1 MMLYTAIYGSNS
13 GEGRICHFVSK
24 SFQSKKMQFGV
35 IENGNE
41 YKRRLPMSWKMCPEA
56 DNKIIYKSIDK
67 VNFQWIN
74 VKTQNYT
81 VMFPLYT
88 VDDVSDYLWNSGATL
103 H

>member
-1 MMLYTAIYGSNS
+1 MLYTAIYGSNS

-67 VNFQWIN
+67 VNFQ
-74 VKTQNYT
+74 
-81 VMFPLYT
+81 
-88 VDDVSDYLWNSGATL
+88 
-103 H
+103 